1 MECDEPVIDLKLLGD
16 KISSNRGFVLLT
28 KLITHISTQR
38 PVKASTDSWTE
49 NWKPRIL
56 KNRLSKMTEKKNQNY
71 VRILIHQRCFANPKT
86 ERSRLAKRRLK
97 NWSGKVQK
105 WKKANPLSPRTI
117 TLSKLLLR
125 IDMFHSFL
133 YLTLFFGFKKAKKRQ
148 VRSTILQIKSFL
160 FF

>member
-1 MECDEPVIDLKLLGD
+1 
-16 KISSNRGFVLLT
+16 
-28 KLITHISTQR
+28 
-38 PVKASTDSWTE
+38 
-49 NWKPRIL
+49 
-56 KNRLSKMTEKKNQNY
+56 MTERKNQNY

-97 NWSGKVQK
+97 NWSGKVQR

-160 FF
+160 FFLIRNKLFSLKEIYVRETRGTCPAFKREVSRG